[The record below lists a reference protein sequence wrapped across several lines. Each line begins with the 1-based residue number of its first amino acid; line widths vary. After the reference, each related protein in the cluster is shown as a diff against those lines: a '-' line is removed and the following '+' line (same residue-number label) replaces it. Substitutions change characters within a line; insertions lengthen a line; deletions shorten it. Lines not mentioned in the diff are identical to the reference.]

1 MKEISY
7 VIWGICDQ
15 FGYKESI
22 STSFDNNLVP
32 PKFKKSN
39 SFGDENGRISFAFSN
54 ENTDQNHFFS
64 IERVDNDVLYT
75 IYRTNWFRGTRNSYD
90 AATLIINEKKELLNP
105 IDCLTKIM
113 SEYVSQKIK
122 GLKEFNFNF
131 LVSSFKT
138 IDKSLFNNRRIVND
152 STHAYI
158 QRNDKKGY
166 LKYSSEKELRE
177 IFIDHRSKLYDFNK
191 VFFFTKLKF
200 LEEGSYKL
208 TNLDSIKPS
217 FIKIE
222 NYNSYFYEIY
232 LNGNQKSIENNTL
245 KCFEGDKLD
254 VKSLRSNKIIK
265 SLHITTSTS
274 KILLE
279 KIDPVIRTK
288 SKYQKSHRKPRNK
301 TSVFITTIFLVSFI
315 LLSSIIFF
323 EDLKNY
329 FFAKE
334 EIVMETYPEQK
345 IIFLPD
351 SFYIDMNGTFNK
363 NNEKINFDSLGTTVD
378 SLEEIFNNTR
388 SKNGISING
397 DKYIIKST
405 SWKVLKNDNDSSL
418 TIIEMDT
425 LVDNISKFNNDL
437 GNVLIDIIASIR
449 DVKNNKIED
458 VKENGVDEEPKLKKE
473 KIRDKNTK
481 TKNSK
486 KNEIEDKEKRNK
498 TKKNKNLSK
507 DSNSSKKKEKLS
519 SEKENKKEQIKVQEK
534 IEDKKEDRS
543 KVLERECKKAIKEF
557 KDKYRR
563 GRNITINRALR
574 NLSKDLESNN
584 DKIIEKA
591 KNDFKNFYEVV
602 EKCDN
607 PDIKTSKNYGYLKKK
622 ILNK

>member
-113 SEYVSQKIK
+113 SEYVSQKNK

-131 LVSSFKT
+131 LISSFKT

-217 FIKIE
+217 IIKIE

-232 LNGNQKSIENNTL
+232 LNGNQKPIENNIL
-245 KCFEGDKLD
+245 KCFQG
-254 VKSLRSNKIIK
+254 
-265 SLHITTSTS
+265 
-274 KILLE
+274 
-279 KIDPVIRTK
+279 
-288 SKYQKSHRKPRNK
+288 
-301 TSVFITTIFLVSFI
+301 
-315 LLSSIIFF
+315 
-323 EDLKNY
+323 
-329 FFAKE
+329 
-334 EIVMETYPEQK
+334 
-345 IIFLPD
+345 
-351 SFYIDMNGTFNK
+351 
-363 NNEKINFDSLGTTVD
+363 
-378 SLEEIFNNTR
+378 
-388 SKNGISING
+388 
-397 DKYIIKST
+397 
-405 SWKVLKNDNDSSL
+405 
-418 TIIEMDT
+418 
-425 LVDNISKFNNDL
+425 
-437 GNVLIDIIASIR
+437 
-449 DVKNNKIED
+449 
-458 VKENGVDEEPKLKKE
+458 
-473 KIRDKNTK
+473 
-481 TKNSK
+481 
-486 KNEIEDKEKRNK
+486 
-498 TKKNKNLSK
+498 
-507 DSNSSKKKEKLS
+507 
-519 SEKENKKEQIKVQEK
+519 
-534 IEDKKEDRS
+534 
-543 KVLERECKKAIKEF
+543 
-557 KDKYRR
+557 
-563 GRNITINRALR
+563 
-574 NLSKDLESNN
+574 
-584 DKIIEKA
+584 
-591 KNDFKNFYEVV
+591 
-602 EKCDN
+602 
-607 PDIKTSKNYGYLKKK
+607 
-622 ILNK
+622 